1 MSLVGTLGRIAVGI
15 AVAKGVG
22 GLMNK
27 GGSGGGGLGGML
39 SGAAG
44 GGGLGGLLG
53 GAAGGSG
60 GLGGLLGGMLG
71 GNQQQAPTTGA
82 APGNNA
88 SAEGGLGGLG
98 SLLGGAAG
106 GNMSGGLGGL
116 LESMAGGASGAAP
129 SASNTEISPPVGGS
143 LGDLLNSTLQ
153 GKPIP
158 EPEPAQ
164 EDQARILIQAMVNAA
179 KSDGEIDTEE
189 QQKIVSNLGD
199 EVSDE
204 ERQFVIS
211 EMQSPLD
218 TDAFIRSIPRGAE
231 MQVYMMSLLGINLD
245 SREEAVYLDTLRKGI
260 GMSEQQCNAVHEKLG
275 VPTIY
280 S

>member
-22 GLMNK
+22 GLMNRR
-27 GGSGGGGLGGML
+27 SGGG
-39 SGAAG
+39 S

-53 GAAGGSG
+53 GALGGGQSQAGGQSGG
-60 GLGGLLGGMLG
+60 GLGGALGGALSG
-71 GNQQQAPTTGA
+71 
-82 APGNNA
+82 
-88 SAEGGLGGLG
+88 GGLG
-98 SLLGGAAG
+98 SLLGGGAG
-106 GNMSGGLGGL
+106 GSASGGLGGL
-116 LESMAGGASGAAP
+116 LESISGGAAGPNASIGGAT
-129 SASNTEISPPVGGS
+129 NEVKPPVGGS
-143 LGDLLNSTLQ
+143 LGDLLNGALQ
-153 GKPIP
+153 GKQIP

-164 EDQARILIQAMVNAA
+164 EDQAKILIQAMVNAA

-189 QQKIVSNLGD
+189 QQKIVENLGD

-211 EMQSPLD
+211 EMKAPLD

-231 MQVYMMSLLGINLD
+231 MQVYMMSILGINLD

-260 GMSEQQCNAVHEKLG
+260 GMSEQQCNAIHEKLG